1 MKKKKP
7 TWENVI
13 QVAKNRGMTPE
24 EFIKMLIDNYEE
36 IGLSKVAGLQICK
49 TYKSCREGKMRYRS
63 HNNLIR
69 YFIEDHDQLPEAYL
83 RSCKKFFKELSTK
96 HQASSNKRQAVALWK
111 PGIRVKNR
119 FNRKV

>member
-1 MKKKKP
+1 
-7 TWENVI
+7 
-13 QVAKNRGMTPE
+13 
-24 EFIKMLIDNYEE
+24 
-36 IGLSKVAGLQICK
+36 
-49 TYKSCREGKMRYRS
+49 MRYRS